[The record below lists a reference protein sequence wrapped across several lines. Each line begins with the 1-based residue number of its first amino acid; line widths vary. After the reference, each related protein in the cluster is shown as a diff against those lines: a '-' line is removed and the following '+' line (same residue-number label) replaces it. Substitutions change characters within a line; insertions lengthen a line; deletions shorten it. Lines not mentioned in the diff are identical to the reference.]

1 MFNNQNSN
9 NPNTNNFELISIG
22 DATVD
27 VFMTP
32 IESETLCK
40 RDTKECY
47 IAFSYGEKIPVKNL
61 EFTIGGNAAN
71 NAVGVRRLGVKNSI
85 VLTIGS
91 DTVGNLIKEK
101 LTEEG
106 VDTTYVIQQPASSSN
121 YSSIIN
127 YAGERTIF
135 TYHAPRSYEFP
146 VALPA
151 VPWVYLTSMGE
162 SYRPFYNHM
171 VDWLRTH
178 VDVKL
183 AFNPGS
189 WQLRDT
195 EGMTSILQL
204 THLIFINREEA
215 EKITNF
221 GDSAG
226 KDRDL
231 LMAVSKFGPK
241 IVIITD
247 GEKGCLSFD
256 GQKFLKVGILP
267 VDAYERT
274 GAGDSFGS
282 VCLAALLKGK
292 TLNEALL
299 WGTINSASVIGYT
312 GAQKGLLKEADLP
325 IWLKRAESSGIV
337 VSEF

>member
-1 MFNNQNSN
+1 MFNNQGHGH
-9 NPNTNNFELISIG
+9 TNESFDLIAVG

-32 IESETLCK
+32 TESETLCK
-40 RDTKECY
+40 RDSKECY

-71 NAVGVRRLGVKNSI
+71 NAVGTRRLGVKNSI
-85 VLTIGS
+85 VLTIGNDS
-91 DTVGNLIKEK
+91 VGNLIKEK
-101 LTEEG
+101 LLDEG
-106 VDTTYVIQQPASSSN
+106 VDVTYIIQQAASSSN
-121 YSSIIN
+121 YSTIIN

-146 VALPA
+146 VQLPN
-151 VPWVYLTSMGE
+151 VPWIYLTSMGE
-162 SYRPFYNHM
+162 SYRPFYNHI
-171 VDWLRTH
+171 VDFLRTH
-178 VDVKL
+178 VEVKL

-189 WQLRDT
+189 WQLRDGL
-195 EGMTSILQL
+195 EGISSVLQL
-204 THLIFINREEA
+204 TQILFVNREEA

-226 KDRDL
+226 KEKDL
-231 LMAVSKFGPK
+231 LMAVAKLGPK

-247 GEKGCLSFD
+247 GEKGCLAFD

-274 GAGDSFGS
+274 GAGDAFGS
-282 VCLAALLKGK
+282 GFLAAIIKGK
-292 TLNEALL
+292 SLEEALL
-299 WGTINSASVIGYT
+299 WGTVNSASVIGYT
-312 GAQKGLLKEADLP
+312 GAQKGLLKEEELSVW
-325 IWLKRAESSGIV
+325 IKRAESSGV
-337 VSEF
+337 KVEKF